1 MSYASLV
8 LDFPQELQRPLLQL
22 AERIEL
28 DLRSQLAVRR
38 EDFDSLN
45 AAVAKLAVAQQRTE
59 KRVEQLI
66 AAQQRTE
73 KRVEELAAA
82 QQHTEERV
90 GRLEAALIEL
100 AAAQQ
105 RTEKRVEELAAA
117 QQRTER
123 SLDLLINRVGLVESK
138 LGQLIGDNLERRHRE
153 RAYAYL
159 GQILRPVHAIPIQDM
174 LAQLELHLQ
183 DAEVDDLLPLDVL
196 LRGRIRERDAQSGA
210 RPEVWLAMEIS
221 AVVDKGDVE
230 RAMRRAALLRKAG
243 LLAIPTVAGETATEG
258 ASLNAELHHVFLLQD
273 GQRLHWQEALTAV
286 LSAGGVA

>member
-105 RTEKRVEELAAA
+105 RTE
-117 QQRTER
+117 R

-138 LGQLIGDNLERRHRE
+138 LGQLIGDNLERRYRE

>member
-1 MSYASLV
+1 MAMSYASLV

-59 KRVEQLI
+59 
-66 AAQQRTE
+66 
-73 KRVEELAAA
+73 
-82 QQHTEERV
+82 ERV
-90 GRLEAALIEL
+90 SRLEAALIEL

-138 LGQLIGDNLERRHRE
+138 LGQLVGDNLERRYRE

-196 LRGRIRERDAQSGA
+196 LRGRIRERDAQTGA

-258 ASLNAELHHVFLLQD
+258 ASLNAELHNILLLQED
-273 GQRLHWQEALTAV
+273 GQRHHWEEALAAV
-286 LSAGGVA
+286 LSSAGAAGEHGASKPTRVAP

>member
-82 QQHTEERV
+82 QQ
-90 GRLEAALIEL
+90 
-100 AAAQQ
+100 
-105 RTEKRVEELAAA
+105 
-117 QQRTER
+117 RTER

-138 LGQLIGDNLERRHRE
+138 LGQLIGDHLERRYRE

-273 GQRLHWQEALTAV
+273 GQRLHWHEALTAV

>member
-22 AERIEL
+22 AERIEA
-28 DLRSQLAVRR
+28 DLRSQLVVRR
-38 EDFDSLN
+38 EDFESLN
-45 AAVAKLAVAQQRTE
+45 AAVAKLVAAQQRTE

-66 AAQQRTE
+66 VAQQRTE
-73 KRVEELAAA
+73 KRVE
-82 QQHTEERV
+82 
-90 GRLEAALIEL
+90 EL

-123 SLDLLINRVGLVESK
+123 SLDLLINRVGLIESK
-138 LGQLIGDNLERRHRE
+138 LGQLVGDNLERRYRE

-159 GQILRPVHAIPIQDM
+159 GQILRPVHAIPIQEI

-183 DAEVDDLLPLDVL
+183 DAEVDDVLPLDVL
-196 LRGRIRERDAQSGA
+196 LRGRTRERDAQTGA

-258 ASLNAELHHVFLLQD
+258 ASLNAELHNVLLLQD
-273 GQRLHWQEALTAV
+273 GQRHHWQEALTAV
-286 LSAGGVA
+286 LSAAGATREHSTSTPTRAAS